1 MTEKTS
7 ELSVPP
13 TVCVGIDVSLRQW
26 DIHRRDEGASWT
38 SGTSAKDLQALLHR
52 LQPLAGRSLIVLE
65 ATGGLERPLACALM
79 DAGHQVA
86 IVNPRHVHHF
96 GIGLRLIAKTDRID
110 ARLLALYGEKADLRP
125 TARPSAQQQELEA
138 LIIRRRQLVEIR
150 TAELNRRQQTASKT
164 ARQSIDKVIK
174 LLARQIDDLE
184 QAIAR
189 LIQSDDQ
196 WRQKAEIVDS
206 APGIG
211 PTTAATLV
219 AELPELGELN
229 RQQVAALVGVAPYN
243 DDSGTRQGRR
253 AISGGRAGL
262 RSLLYM
268 AATAAVRKTARE
280 SVIKDLFVRLR
291 QRGKVFKVA
300 IVACMRK
307 LLTILNS
314 MIRTQTKWSA
324 EPRPAC

>member
-1 MTEKTS
+1 MTKTS
-7 ELSVPP
+7 SEQSVPP
-13 TVCVGIDVSLRQW
+13 TVAVGIDVSLRRW
-26 DIHRRDEGASWT
+26 DIHRHDDGSAWA
-38 SGTSAKDLQALLHR
+38 SGTSAADLQTLLHR

-65 ATGGLERPLACALM
+65 ATGGMERPLAFALM

-96 GIGLRLIAKTDRID
+96 GIGMRLIAKTDPID
-110 ARLLALYGEKADLRP
+110 ARLLALYGEKAAPRP
-125 TARPSAQQQELEA
+125 TSRPSPQQGELEA
-138 LIIRRRQLVEIR
+138 LIVRRRQLVEIR
-150 TAELNRRQQTASKT
+150 TAELNRRKQTASKT

-174 LLARQIDDLE
+174 LLTRQIDDLE
-184 QAIAR
+184 RAIAR

-196 WRQKAEIVDS
+196 WQQTAEIVDS

-229 RQQVAALVGVAPYN
+229 RQQVAALVGVAPFN
-243 DDSGTRQGRR
+243 NDSGARQGKR

-262 RSLLYM
+262 RSILYM
-268 AATAAVRKTARE
+268 AACSAVRSTTRGSA
-280 SVIKDLFVRLR
+280 IKDLFVRLR
-291 QRGKVFKVA
+291 RQGKVFKVA

-307 LLTILNS
+307 LLTILNT
-314 MIRTQTKWSA
+314 MVRTRTTWRA
-324 EPRPAC
+324 EPNIAS

>member
-1 MTEKTS
+1 MTETS
-7 ELSVPP
+7 PEQSVPP
-13 TVCVGIDVSLRQW
+13 TVCVGIDVSLRRW
-26 DIHRRDEGASWT
+26 DIHRRDDGSSWT
-38 SGTSAKDLQALLHR
+38 SGTSADDLQTLLHR

-65 ATGGLERPLACALM
+65 ATGGMERPLAFALM

-96 GIGLRLIAKTDRID
+96 GIGMRLIAKSDPID
-110 ARLLALYGEKADLRP
+110 ARLLALYGEKADVRP
-125 TARPSAQQQELEA
+125 TPRPSAQQGELEA
-138 LIIRRRQLVEIR
+138 LIVRRRQLVETR
-150 TAELNRRQQTASKT
+150 TAELNRRKQTTSKT
-164 ARQSIDKVIK
+164 ARQSIDKVLK
-174 LLARQIDDLE
+174 LLTRQIDDLE
-184 QAIAR
+184 HAIAR

-196 WRQKAEIVDS
+196 WQQKAEIVDS

-243 DDSGTRQGRR
+243 DDSGARQGRR
-253 AISGGRAGL
+253 AIAGGRAGL
-262 RSLLYM
+262 RSILYM
-268 AATAAVRKTARE
+268 AASAAVRKTARD
-280 SVIKDLFVRLR
+280 STIKALFIRLR

-307 LLTILNS
+307 LLTILNT
-314 MIRTQTKWSA
+314 MVRTRTKWQG
-324 EPRPAC
+324 EPVTAC